1 MARQERG
8 KKSLNIKRGSVSE
21 ALYLRLREV
30 MSVQQIGVLRKRAD
44 CRREELMITEGL
56 CSGTVKF

>member
-21 ALYLRLREV
+21 APYLRLREV
-30 MSVQQIGVLRKRAD
+30 MSVQQIGVLLEHAD
-44 CRREELMITEGL
+44 FRREGLVITEGL